1 MIGGEIGLHELLRR
15 FDVMRVVIAQDD
27 IGGTTTTEQKVNTR
41 PVRAKVSQPAGVE
54 QLEAQQAGA
63 SFSVIVHFK
72 PNADIRR
79 GDRLV
84 ALDDG
89 DSLRV
94 KSTIMPSEP
103 VYLRADCEQI
113 QSEGGTP

>member
-1 MIGGEIGLHELLRR
+1 MIGGEIGLHELNRR
-15 FDVMRVVIAQDD
+15 FKVMRPTTVEDD
-27 IGGTTTTEQKVNTR
+27 VGGSTKTEVQVG
-41 PVRAKVSQPAGVE
+41 PVLRAKVSQPAGVE

-63 SFSVIVHFK
+63 SFSVIVHTR
-72 PNADIRR
+72 PNADVRR
-79 GDRLV
+79 GDHLV

-89 DSLRV
+89 DDLRV
-94 KSTIMPSEP
+94 KSTVLPSEP

>member
-1 MIGGEIGLHELLRR
+1 MIGGEIGLHEMPRR
-15 FDVMRVVIAQDD
+15 FKVMRPTTTGDD
-27 IGGTTTTEQKVNTR
+27 VGGTDVGEVQVGR
-41 PVRAKVSQPAGVE
+41 PIRAKVSQPAGVE

-63 SFSVIVHFK
+63 SFSVIVHML
-72 PNADIRR
+72 PSVDVRR
-79 GDRLV
+79 GDHLV

-89 DSLRV
+89 DDLRV

-113 QSEGGTP
+113 QSEGG

>member
-1 MIGGEIGLHELLRR
+1 MIAGEIGLSELNRR
-15 FDVMRVVIAQDD
+15 FDVYREALGEDSA
-27 IGGTTTTEQKVNTR
+27 GGTTVVEQKVSVK
-41 PVRAKVSQPAGVE
+41 PVRAKVSQPPAVE

-63 SFSVIVHFK
+63 SFSVIVHMR
-72 PNADIRR
+72 PNVDVRR
-79 GDRLV
+79 GDRLK

-94 KSTIMPSEP
+94 KSTTVPSER

-113 QSEGGTP
+113 QSEGSAQ

>member
-1 MIGGEIGLHELLRR
+1 MIAGEIGLDELNRR
-15 FDVMRVVIAQDD
+15 FKVMRPTTTSDD
-27 IGGTTTTEQKVNTR
+27 LGGTSVTEVQIGR
-41 PVRAKVSQPAGVE
+41 PIRVKVSQPAGVE

-63 SFSVIVHFK
+63 SFSVIVHAK
-72 PNADIRR
+72 PKADIRR
-79 GDRLV
+79 GDHLV

-89 DSLRV
+89 DDLRV

-113 QSEGGTP
+113 QSEGGQP